1 MAGAPRPAMARP
13 APCRACFGVSHLQLL
28 VELERNRLSEE
39 GRDELERLSELLLQL
54 SRRATELATMRRMD
68 AQFLAC
74 RLEDGARALEDLA
87 CLSEQE

>member
-1 MAGAPRPAMARP
+1 MAGAPRPTMARP

-39 GRDELERLSELLLQL
+39 GREELERLSELLLQL
-54 SRRATELATMRRMD
+54 SRRATELAMLRRMD

-87 CLSEQE
+87 GLSEPE